1 MTEKGVFMPSRTKQ
15 KNAEIAAWSAAL
27 PKIPKELIDP
37 FVTGPMMTGE
47 AVNAATMA
55 FKKALIERAMGAELG
70 HHLGQAVSGS
80 ESADNHR
87 NGTSAKTVLTG
98 TGSVRVDIPR
108 DRNGSFEPLLIPKHE
123 RRFTG
128 FDDKIIALYA
138 RGMTMREIQGFLLE
152 SYAVEVSP
160 EFISSVTEAVMAE
173 VTAWQSRPLEPM
185 YPVVFF
191 DALRVKIKED
201 AVVRNKAIYLA
212 LGVQRDGSRD
222 ILGLWIEGTEGAKF
236 WLKVFNDLKTRGVND
251 ILIAVTDGLKG
262 MPEALA
268 AVFPATTLQTCI
280 VHLIRNSLDYAG
292 WKERKA
298 LAAALKP
305 IYTATNAEAAE
316 AALEAFEQGPWG
328 KKFPT
333 VVAAWRRAWSHVI
346 PFFAFPPQIRRVI
359 YTTNAIESVHARL
372 RKIIKSRGHFPS
384 DEAAIKLIWL
394 ALRNIT
400 ADWGRAAK
408 DWKEAMNQFAIIY
421 EDRFTKEA
429 V

>member
-1 MTEKGVFMPSRTKQ
+1 MPSKTKL
-15 KNAEIAAWSAAL
+15 KNAAIAAKSAAL
-27 PKIPKELIDP
+27 PKIPQELIDQ
-37 FVTGPMMTGE
+37 FVTGPMTGE
-47 AVNAATMA
+47 AVNAASMA

-70 HHLGQAVSGS
+70 HHLGYPAGAAKPDAAGNQ
-80 ESADNHR
+80 R
-87 NGTSAKTVLTG
+87 NGTSGKTVLTG
-98 TGSVRVDIPR
+98 EGLLRVEIPR
-108 DRNGSFEPLLIPKHE
+108 DRDGSFNPILIPKHE

-128 FDDKIIALYA
+128 FDDKMIAMYA
-138 RGMTMREIQGFLLE
+138 RGMTMREMQGFLLE
-152 SYAVEVSP
+152 SYAVDVSP

-173 VTAWQSRPLEPM
+173 VTAWQARPLEPM

-212 LGVQRDGSRD
+212 LGVLPDGSRD

-236 WLKVFNDLKTRGVND
+236 WMKVFNDLKTRGVGD

-280 VHLIRNSLDYAG
+280 VHLIRNSLDYAS
-292 WKERKA
+292 WKDRKL
-298 LAAALKP
+298 LAAAIRP
-305 IYTATNAEAAE
+305 IYTAASAEAAQAE
-316 AALEAFEQGPWG
+316 LDAFEQGSWG
-328 KKFPT
+328 QKFPT
-333 VVAAWRRAWSHVI
+333 VVASWRRAWSHVI

-359 YTTNAIESVHARL
+359 YTTNAIESINSQL

-384 DEAAIKLIWL
+384 DDAASKLIWL

-408 DWKEAMNQFAIIY
+408 DWKEAMNQFAILY
-421 EDRFTKEA
+421 EDRFTRPA
-429 V
+429 A